1 MLFSAIR
8 VPTLGSI
15 LKAVKRFLL
24 IAALLAAWPPAPAY
38 SQAPRQD
45 DPPEEQE
52 PPEEDD
58 SLKPKEYTFN
68 PLQAEK
74 EMKIGAF
81 YFKKSS
87 FRAASMR
94 FDEATKWNPA
104 LAEAWRMLGDAR
116 EKLEDGPGAVTAYRK
131 FLELAPESKQA
142 GAIKKKLPA
151 LAKMESKP
159 AK

>member
-1 MLFSAIR
+1 M
-8 VPTLGSI
+8 
-15 LKAVKRFLL
+15 KRFLL
-24 IAALLAAWPPAPAY
+24 IVALLAVWPPLPAY
-38 SQAPRQD
+38 SQAPRQE
-45 DPPEEQE
+45 DPQDEQE
-52 PPEEDD
+52 PPEEDE
-58 SLKPKEYTFN
+58 SLKPKEYSFN

-81 YFKKSS
+81 YFKRSS

-116 EKLEDGPGAVTAYRK
+116 ERLEDGPGAVTAYRK

-142 GAIKKKLPA
+142 AAVKKKLPG
-151 LAKMESKP
+151 LAQMGSKP
-159 AK
+159 SK